1 MIQESA
7 REWPRE
13 SPGRA
18 FRLWIVL
25 PAYNEESSI
34 GPLLESLLRELAADN
49 SDFVILVVNDG
60 STDRTAAIV
69 HDYESSYE
77 SGYESTRRVRLI
89 DHPAN
94 RGLAETVRT
103 GLLAAVR
110 QARPDDVVIVMDADN
125 THPAGLV
132 FRMSRLIR
140 EGNDVVIASRYRQ
153 GSHVR
158 GLTLSRKVLSSGASW
173 LFRAVFPTHG
183 VRDYTCGYR
192 AYRAGMLMQLV
203 DRHGQE
209 FISERGFA
217 CMVDILLRLREQ
229 GAIFC
234 EVPLVLRYDRKEGP
248 SKMKVLATVK
258 ETLALL
264 VRRRLGR

>member
-1 MIQESA
+1 MTEPATLRAQGAPA
-7 REWPRE
+7 RI
-13 SPGRA
+13 

-25 PAYNEESSI
+25 PAYNEAGSI
-34 GPLLESLLRELAADN
+34 GPLLDALLRELDADYP
-49 SDFVILVVNDG
+49 DFAILVVNDG

-69 HDYESSYE
+69 H
-77 SGYESTRRVRLI
+77 GYESTGRVTLI
-89 DHPAN
+89 DQPAN
-94 RGLAETVRT
+94 RGLAETLRT

-110 QARPDDVVIVMDADN
+110 QARPDDVVVVMDADN

-132 FRMSRLIR
+132 FRMTRLIR
-140 EGNDVVIASRYRQ
+140 EGNDVVIASRYRE

-158 GLTLSRKVLSSGASW
+158 GLTLYRKALSSGASW
-173 LFRAVFPTHG
+173 LFRVVFPTPG

-203 DRHGQE
+203 AKHGRE

-229 GAIFC
+229 GAIFS
-234 EVPLVLRYDRKEGP
+234 EVPLVLRYDRKEGR
-248 SKMKVLATVK
+248 SKMQVSRTIR

>member
-1 MIQESA
+1 MDPRAQQSPQ
-7 REWPRE
+7 EWPRE
-13 SPGRA
+13 SPARA
-18 FRLWIVL
+18 FRLWVVL
-25 PAYNEESSI
+25 PAYNEAGSI

-69 HDYESSYE
+69 Q
-77 SGYESTRRVRLI
+77 GYESTRRVRLI
-89 DHPAN
+89 DQPAN

-132 FRMSRLIR
+132 FRMARLIR
-140 EGNDVVIASRYRQ
+140 EGNDVVIASRYRE

-158 GLTLSRKVLSSGASW
+158 GLTFSRKVLSNGASW
-173 LFRAVFPTHG
+173 LFRAAFPTPG

-192 AYRAGMLMQLV
+192 AYRAGLLMELV

-248 SKMKVLATVK
+248 SKMKVLATIR

>member
-1 MIQESA
+1 MNLLAQELPA
-7 REWPRE
+7 R
-13 SPGRA
+13 S
-18 FRLWIVL
+18 FRLWVVL
-25 PAYNEESSI
+25 PAYNEEGSI
-34 GPLLESLLRELAADN
+34 GPLLESLVRELTADG
-49 SDFVILVVNDG
+49 SDFMVLVVNDG
-60 STDRTAAIV
+60 STDGTAAIV
-69 HDYESSYE
+69 HDYES
-77 SGYESTRRVRLI
+77 THRVRLI
-89 DHPAN
+89 DHPVN

-110 QARPDDVVIVMDADN
+110 QARPHDIVVVMDADN

-132 FRMSRLIR
+132 FRMTRLIR

-158 GLTLSRKVLSSGASW
+158 GLNLYRKTLSNGASW
-173 LFRAVFPTHG
+173 LFRTVFPTPG

-192 AYRAGMLMQLV
+192 AYRAAMLMELV

-234 EVPLVLRYDRKEGP
+234 EVPLVLRYDHKKGP
-248 SKMKVLATVK
+248 SKMKVIATIK

>member
-1 MIQESA
+1 VEWTVDLMVQES
-7 REWPRE
+7 PPE
-13 SPGRA
+13 SAARA
-18 FRLWIVL
+18 FRLWVVL
-25 PAYNEESSI
+25 PAYNEEGSI

-69 HDYESSYE
+69 H
-77 SGYESTRRVRLI
+77 GYESTRRVRLI
-89 DHPAN
+89 DQPAN

-110 QARPDDVVIVMDADN
+110 QARPDDIVVVMDADN

-132 FRMSRLIR
+132 FRMTRLIR
-140 EGNDVVIASRYRQ
+140 EGNDVVIASRYRE

-158 GLTLSRKVLSSGASW
+158 GLKFSRKALSNGASW
-173 LFRAVFPTHG
+173 LFRAVFPTPG